1 MEESL
6 DTSLTR
12 SIASAPVGDLLASIA
27 DTTIDAVVESGS
39 LDGVP
44 FFGLL
49 LGGRKAYSAIR
60 ESLSLR
66 KIVIFLQQFSSLSQE
81 VRQSFIEGFST
92 PEEQHR
98 FGQSVLLL
106 LERAEDMRKPAIIG
120 KLMAAAASGEI
131 GLAMAMRLS
140 KMVDK
145 SYTEDLDYLKSLRP
159 GIQGELTPIADA
171 LYSAGFLA
179 NCGIDGGDDYGNGGY
194 IFELNEYGKTLA
206 TYGLN

>member
-12 SIASAPVGDLLASIA
+12 SIASAPVGDLFASIA
-27 DTTIDAVVESGS
+27 DTTIDAVVESGA

-44 FFGLL
+44 VFGLFS
-49 LGGRKAYSAIR
+49 GGRKAYSAIR

-92 PEEQHR
+92 PVEKHR

-106 LERAEDMRKPAIIG
+106 LERAEDMKKPAIVG

-131 GLAMAMRLS
+131 GLDMAMRLS
-140 KMVDK
+140 KMVDN
-145 SYTEDLDYLKSLRP
+145 SYTEDLDYLKSFLT
-159 GIQGELTPIADA
+159 GIQGEA
-171 LYSAGFLA
+171 
-179 NCGIDGGDDYGNGGY
+179 
-194 IFELNEYGKTLA
+194 
-206 TYGLN
+206 